1 MSRNAVSRIGL
12 ANLNRMNAGGGGA
25 VTVNVSGNV
34 LTQDFVENELA
45 EGIRRA
51 IGRGKDFGIS
61 WLM

>member
-12 ANLNRMNAGGGGA
+12 ANLNRMNAGGGGG

-45 EGIRRA
+45 ERIRRA
-51 IGRGKDFGIS
+51 VQRGKDFGIS
-61 WLM
+61 